1 MSTDRMTLEE
11 MRQAHIA
18 HGHHE
23 QAQRIAKDLEDRFPA
38 LEISGPEDW
47 ESGQYVCVFVTLIE
61 NVLRMMIQLT
71 YSDKDRHYYQLKPA
85 STGKED
91 IEVFTQLMQT
101 RFSEAEL
108 LADYARVPGWP
119 REGTP
124 NADFETIAKQV
135 LVALA
140 FVASVPTPRW
150 AA

>member
-1 MSTDRMTLEE
+1 MTLEE

-23 QAQRIAKDLEDRFPA
+23 QAKRIAKDLEARFPA

-71 YSDKDRHYYQLKPA
+71 YSDKDRHYCQLKPA
-85 STGKED
+85 STSKED
-91 IEVFTQLMQT
+91 IELFTELMRT
-101 RFSEAEL
+101 RFSEVEP
-108 LADYARVPGWP
+108 LADYARIPGWP
-119 REGTP
+119 REGTS
-124 NADFETIAKQV
+124 NSDFETIAKQV

-140 FVASVPTPRW
+140 FVAKVPAPRW
-150 AA
+150 DA